1 MPLTASCHRSRRTAR
16 SSALAG
22 RIPAGDAGG
31 GVLAVGVLQWYF
43 MPNSAGVTAPA
54 QTLLDALNA
63 ATIPVFIFL
72 DDAGS
77 SVPCDRLPEICR
89 VPLDSPPD
97 A

>member
-1 MPLTASCHRSRRTAR
+1 
-16 SSALAG
+16 
-22 RIPAGDAGG
+22 
-31 GVLAVGVLQWYF
+31 